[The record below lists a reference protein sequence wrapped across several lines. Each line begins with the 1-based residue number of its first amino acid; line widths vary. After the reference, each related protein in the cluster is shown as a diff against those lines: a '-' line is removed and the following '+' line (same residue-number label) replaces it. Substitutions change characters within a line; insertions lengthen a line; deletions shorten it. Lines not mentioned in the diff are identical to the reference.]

1 MQRNL
6 KENTV
11 LSFDGFL
18 TEAKNLHLEHLEDE
32 ILNNGVVGTRGAI
45 NFLQSLRDMLA
56 GNAKS
61 SVNVTVKWD
70 GAPAVFAGINPEN
83 DPFFVGTKG
92 VFNKN
97 AKIKYTIDD
106 IDRNHPGTG
115 LNQKLKVALTELSKL
130 AIKDVLQGDM
140 MFTQDDLEKKTIDGK
155 QYITFQPNTIVYAV
169 PMESASRILSSTMGI
184 VFHTTY
190 HGKTM
195 EDMSA
200 SFTVNLRGLAKNAGV
215 WFSDAS
221 YKDTSGTINF
231 NKAETDAITKI
242 LSKAGKTFHTLKADV
257 LTHIAEDDEI
267 KILVKTFN
275 NTKVRAGEK
284 ITNTRMHTKGLIEYI
299 YDKLKKDVDKVKRQQ
314 VKDIKQMKM
323 DTYMKF
329 FRSSSSQLVKIFDMQ
344 NLLVDAKDMIIRKL
358 EKSKGVM
365 DTFVR
370 TNNGYKVTQPE
381 GFVAIDKIGKAVKLV
396 DRLEFAHQNFTAAK
410 AWDK

>member
-1 MQRNL
+1 MF
-6 KENTV
+6 
-11 LSFDGFL
+11 SFTGFL

-32 ILNNGVVGTRGAI
+32 VLNNGVKGTRGAI

-56 GNAKS
+56 GSAKS

-83 DPFFVGTKG
+83 GQFFVGTKG

-97 AKIKYTIDD
+97 AKINYSHED
-106 IDRNHPGTG
+106 IDRNHPGSG

-130 AIKDVLQGDM
+130 GIKDVLQGDM
-140 MFTQDDLEKKTIDGK
+140 LFTQEDLEKKTIEGK
-155 QYITFQPNTIVYAV
+155 QYVTFQPNTIVYAV
-169 PMESASRILSSTMGI
+169 PKESASQILSSKMGI

-190 HGKTM
+190 SGKTM

-200 SFTVNLRGLAKNAGV
+200 SFNVNLRGLSKSSSV
-215 WFSDAS
+215 WFSDAT

-231 NKAETDAITKI
+231 NKAETKEITDV
-242 LSKAGKTFHTLKADV
+242 LSQAGKTFQTLKADV
-257 LTHIAEDDEI
+257 LNNVGDSDIN
-267 KILVKTFN
+267 ILVKAFN

-284 ITNTRMHTKGLIEYI
+284 ITNTRQHTRGLIAYI
-299 YDKLKKDVDKVKRQQ
+299 YDKLKKDVDKVKRPET
-314 VKDIKQMKM
+314 KKEKQLTM
-323 DTYMKF
+323 DNKMKF
-329 FRSSSSQLVKIFDMQ
+329 FRSNSSQLVKIFDMQ
-344 NLLVDAKDMIIRKL
+344 NLLVDAKELIIRKL

-370 TNNGYKVTQPE
+370 TNNGYRVTQPE
-381 GFVAIDKIGKAVKLV
+381 GFVAVDKVGKAVKLV

-410 AWDK
+410 NWDK

>member
-1 MQRNL
+1 MF
-6 KENTV
+6 
-11 LSFDGFL
+11 SFNGFL

-32 ILNNGVVGTRGAI
+32 VLNNGVTGTRGAI

-56 GNAKS
+56 GNVKS

-83 DPFFVGTKG
+83 GQFFVGTKG

-97 AKIKYTIDD
+97 AKINYSHED
-106 IDRNHPGTG
+106 IDRNHPARG

-130 AIKDVLQGDM
+130 GIKDVLQGDM
-140 MFTQDDLEKKTIDGK
+140 LFTQEDLEKKTIEGK
-155 QYITFQPNTIVYAV
+155 QYVTFQPNTIVYAV
-169 PMESASRILSSTMGI
+169 PKESASQILSSKMGI

-190 HGKTM
+190 SGKTM

-200 SFTVNLRGLAKNAGV
+200 SFKVNLRGLSKSSSV
-215 WFSDAS
+215 WFSDAT

-231 NKAETDAITKI
+231 NKAETKEINSV
-242 LSKAGKTFHTLKADV
+242 LSQAGKTFRTLKSDV
-257 LTHIAEDDEI
+257 LNTVEDTNYNVLI
-267 KILVKTFN
+267 KTFN

-284 ITNTRMHTKGLIEYI
+284 ITDTRQHTRGLIAYV
-299 YDKLKKDVDKVKRQQ
+299 YDKLKADVDRVKRSET
-314 VKDIKQMKM
+314 KKEKQLTM
-323 DTYMKF
+323 DFKMKF
-329 FRSSSSQLVKIFDMQ
+329 FRSNSSQLVKIFDMQ
-344 NLLVDAKDMIIRKL
+344 NLLVAAKELIIRKL

-370 TNNGYKVTQPE
+370 TDKGYRVTQPE
-381 GFVAIDKIGKAVKLV
+381 GFVAVDHMGKAVKLV

-410 AWDK
+410 NWHK

>member
-1 MQRNL
+1 MF
-6 KENTV
+6 
-11 LSFDGFL
+11 SFDGFL

-32 ILNNGVVGTRGAI
+32 VLNNGVAGTRGAI

-56 GNAKS
+56 GNSKS

-83 DPFFVGTKG
+83 DQFFVGTKG

-97 AKIKYTIDD
+97 AKINYSHED
-106 IDRNHPGTG
+106 IDRNHPAGG

-130 AIKDVLQGDM
+130 GIKEVLQGDM
-140 MFTQDDLEKKTIDGK
+140 LFTQDDLEKKTIEGT
-155 QYITFQPNTIVYAV
+155 QYVTFQPNTILYAV
-169 PMESASRILSSTMGI
+169 PMESASQILSSKMGI

-190 HGKTM
+190 SGRTM

-200 SFTVNLRGLAKNAGV
+200 SFSVNLRGLSKSSNV

-231 NKAETDAITKI
+231 NQAETREITGI
-242 LSKAGKTFHTLKADV
+242 LSEAGKTFHSLDSMV
-257 LTHIAEDDEI
+257 LN
-267 KILVKTFN
+267 LVNDSGYNELIKTFN

-284 ITNTRMHTKGLIEYI
+284 ITNTRQHTRGLIAYV
-299 YDKLKKDVDKVKRQQ
+299 YDKLKADVDKVKRPETKKLKQQ
-314 VKDIKQMKM
+314 TM
-323 DTYMKF
+323 DDKMKF
-329 FRSSSSQLVKIFDMQ
+329 FRSKSSQLVKIFDMQ
-344 NLLVDAKDMIIRKL
+344 NLLATAKDLIIRKL
-358 EKSKGVM
+358 EKSRGVM

-370 TNNGYKVTQPE
+370 TDKGYRVTQPE
-381 GFVAIDKIGKAVKLV
+381 GFVAVDHLGKAVKLV

-410 AWDK
+410 NWSK

>member
-1 MQRNL
+1 MF
-6 KENTV
+6 T
-11 LSFDGFL
+11 FDGFL

-32 ILNNGVVGTRGAI
+32 VLNNGVVGTRGAI

-56 GNAKS
+56 GSAKS

-70 GAPAVFAGINPEN
+70 GAPAIFAGINPEN
-83 DPFFVGTKG
+83 GQFFVGTKG

-97 AKIKYTIDD
+97 AKINYSHDD
-106 IDRNHPGTG
+106 IDRNHSGSG

-130 AIKDVLQGDM
+130 GIKEVLQGDM
-140 MFTQDDLEKKTIDGK
+140 LFTQDDLEKKTIDGK

-169 PMESASRILSSTMGI
+169 PIESASRILSSSMGI

-190 HGKTM
+190 SGDTM

-200 SFTVNLRGLAKNAGV
+200 SFSVNLRGLSKNSGV

-231 NKAETDAITKI
+231 NKAETDSITKV
-242 LSKAGKTFHTLKADV
+242 LSIAGKTFRTLDAGV
-257 LTHIAEDDEI
+257 LTMIAEDDDTQT
-267 KILVKTFN
+267 LVKTYN

-284 ITNTRMHTKGLIEYI
+284 ITNTRKHTQGLIAYI
-299 YDKLKKDVDKVKRQQ
+299 YDKLKKDVDKVKRAQTKAVKQQ
-314 VKDIKQMKM
+314 TM
-323 DTYMKF
+323 DDKMKF
-329 FRSSSSQLVKIFDMQ
+329 FRSNSSQLVKIFDMQ
-344 NLLVDAKDMIIRKL
+344 NHLVQAKDMIIRKL

-370 TNNGYKVTQPE
+370 TKDGYKVTEPE
-381 GFVAIDKIGKAVKLV
+381 GFVAV
-396 DRLEFAHQNFTAAK
+396 D
-410 AWDK
+410 

>member
-1 MQRNL
+1 M
-6 KENTV
+6 

-32 ILNNGVVGTRGAI
+32 VLNNGVVGTRGAI

-56 GNAKS
+56 GSSKS

-70 GAPAVFAGINPEN
+70 GAPAIFAGINPEN
-83 DPFFVGTKG
+83 GQFFVGTKG

-97 AKIKYTIDD
+97 AKINYTIDD

-130 AIKDVLQGDM
+130 GIKDVLQGDM
-140 MFTQDDLEKKTIDGK
+140 LFTQEDIETKNIDGK
-155 QYITFQPNTIVYAV
+155 QYVTFQPNTIVYAV
-169 PMESASRILSSTMGI
+169 PMESASRILSSSMGI

-190 HGKTM
+190 SGKTM

-200 SFTVNLRGLAKNAGV
+200 SFSVRLRGLDKNAGV
-215 WFSDAS
+215 WFSDAN

-231 NKAETDAITKI
+231 NKKETEEITKV
-242 LSKAGKTFHTLKADV
+242 LSQAGKTFHTLKADV
-257 LTHIAEDDEI
+257 LTMIAEDEDT
-267 KILVKTFN
+267 KILIKTYN
-275 NTKVRAGEK
+275 NTKVRAGER
-284 ITNTRMHTKGLIEYI
+284 ITNTRLHTKGMIEYV
-299 YDKLKKDVDKVKRQQ
+299 YDRLKKDVDKVKRPNIKANKQQ
-314 VKDIKQMKM
+314 KM
-323 DTYMKF
+323 DQYMKF
-329 FRSSSSQLVKIFDMQ
+329 FRSNSSQLVKIFDMQ
-344 NLLVDAKDMIIRKL
+344 NLLVEAKDMIIRKL

-370 TNNGYKVTQPE
+370 TEKGYRVTQPE
-381 GFVAIDKIGKAVKLV
+381 GFVAIDKLGKAVKLV

>member
-1 MQRNL
+1 M
-6 KENTV
+6 
-11 LSFDGFL
+11 
-18 TEAKNLHLEHLEDE
+18 
-32 ILNNGVVGTRGAI
+32 GTRGAI

-83 DPFFVGTKG
+83 DQFFVGTKG

-97 AKIKYTIDD
+97 AKINYTIDD

-130 AIKDVLQGDM
+130 GIKDVLQGDM

>member
-1 MQRNL
+1 MF
-6 KENTV
+6 
-11 LSFDGFL
+11 SFGGFL

-32 ILNNGVVGTRGAI
+32 VLNNGVAGTRGAI

-56 GNAKS
+56 GNSKS

-83 DPFFVGTKG
+83 DQFFVGTKG

-97 AKIKYTIDD
+97 AKINYSHED
-106 IDRNHPGTG
+106 IDRNHPAGG

-130 AIKDVLQGDM
+130 GIKEVLQGDM
-140 MFTQDDLEKKTIDGK
+140 LFTQDDLEKKTIEGT
-155 QYITFQPNTIVYAV
+155 QYVTFQPNTIMYAV
-169 PMESASRILSSTMGI
+169 PMESASQILSSKMGI

-190 HGKTM
+190 SGKTM

-200 SFTVNLRGLAKNAGV
+200 SFSVNLRGLSKSSGV

-231 NKAETDAITKI
+231 NQAETREITGI
-242 LSKAGKTFHTLKADV
+242 LSQAGKNFHTLDPMV
-257 LTHIAEDDEI
+257 LN
-267 KILVKTFN
+267 LVNDSGYNELIKTFN

-284 ITNTRMHTKGLIEYI
+284 ITNTRQHTRGLIAYV
-299 YDKLKKDVDKVKRQQ
+299 YDKLKADVDKVKRPETKKLKQQ
-314 VKDIKQMKM
+314 TM
-323 DTYMKF
+323 DDKMKF
-329 FRSSSSQLVKIFDMQ
+329 FRSKSSQLVKIFDMQ
-344 NLLVDAKDMIIRKL
+344 NLLVTAKDLIIRKL
-358 EKSKGVM
+358 EKSKGAM

-370 TNNGYKVTQPE
+370 TDKGYRVTQPE
-381 GFVAIDKIGKAVKLV
+381 GFVAIDRLGKAVKLV

-410 AWDK
+410 NWSK